1 MRQQQICKTGVMR
14 NCCPSPQVVL
24 LMLFTPHPSG
34 FVWME
39 LMFLESDSPFL
50 MCSSDFYNPCEYSP

>member
-1 MRQQQICKTGVMR
+1 MR

-50 MCSSDFYNPCEYSP
+50 MCSSDFYNPCEYSS